1 MRGTY
6 VAQGGR
12 ITGNGGTGGGGGQG
26 AGGGAGGGG
35 GVGWSD
41 AKGDDGDAG
50 GRLNLNY
57 DGESAA
63 DNEATSVA
71 TGQRLLLSQKAKS
84 GRARVLGLQAWSDE
98 GIELTEL
105 PRMPPSS
112 KRN

>member
-1 MRGTY
+1 MEHD
-6 VAQGGR
+6 
-12 ITGNGGTGGGGGQG
+12 G
-26 AGGGAGGGG
+26 ARTEETRDGPGAALG
-35 GVGWSD
+35 
-41 AKGDDGDAG
+41 GDAG